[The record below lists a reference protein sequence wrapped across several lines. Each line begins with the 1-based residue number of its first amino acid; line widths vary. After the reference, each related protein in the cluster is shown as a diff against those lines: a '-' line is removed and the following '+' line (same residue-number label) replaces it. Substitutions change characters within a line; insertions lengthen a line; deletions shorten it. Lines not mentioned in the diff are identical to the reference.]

1 MPLPEPEGTGAVEPG
16 AGIEGVDLLVVDD
29 RDDVE
34 EIEEVVDPPVQ
45 VEHGG
50 GGVGGVDLADQCGGA
65 GELPGVGGVR
75 VVCQAGLHVIRGER
89 GAVMEEDAGPQVEG
103 DGESVAAD
111 VPGLGERG
119 LRGEGCGTAL
129 GPVAGQRI
137 EDESGDGLFGG
148 GGRSVEGFGAQV
160 GQGTDPDGAAV
171 DGAPPPQ
178 RCRTPAARRRG
189 RTTGRRWPAP
199 VGGICSACIE

>member
-1 MPLPEPEGTGAVEPG
+1 MSRGCTHRGRRSPRRPGAAPAPVLLIGGQVKTGTGVPLPEPEGTGAVEPG

-111 VPGLGERG
+111 VPGFGERG
-119 LRGEGCGTAL
+119 LRGEGCGTVL
-129 GPVAGQRI
+129 GLVAGQRI
-137 EDESGDGLFGG
+137 EDESGG
-148 GGRSVEGFGAQV
+148 
-160 GQGTDPDGAAV
+160 
-171 DGAPPPQ
+171 
-178 RCRTPAARRRG
+178 
-189 RTTGRRWPAP
+189 
-199 VGGICSACIE
+199 